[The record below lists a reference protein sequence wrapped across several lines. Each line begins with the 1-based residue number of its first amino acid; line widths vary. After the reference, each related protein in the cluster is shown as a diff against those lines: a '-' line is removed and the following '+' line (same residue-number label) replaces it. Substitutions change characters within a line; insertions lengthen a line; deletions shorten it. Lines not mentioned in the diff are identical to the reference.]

1 LTAVRSPRRTPSRA
15 RSALLG
21 LAAIGLLAT
30 ASGGERPTLG
40 AEEITPTT
48 TEPTTT
54 TTAAPVGARVAT
66 AKGTSIKVYDS
77 PTATAPTTG
86 IESIPDGVLTAEEAT
101 DAPGIPIVFLVKG
114 ESSGS
119 RHQVYL
125 PVRPNGSTAWVDD
138 ADVKVIQIPYAI
150 RIDLSGHRLQVLK
163 DDQPILDAPI
173 GVGTTDTPSPGG
185 IYYLKE
191 LLQPPNPNGAY
202 GPYAYGLS
210 GFSNV
215 LTSFNGGDGVIGIH
229 GTNDPST
236 IGTNVSHGC
245 IRLNNDQINKMVHDI
260 GLPLGT
266 PVEIQA

>member
-1 LTAVRSPRRTPSRA
+1 MAVV
-15 RSALLG
+15 
-21 LAAIGLLAT
+21 GLLAT
-30 ASGGERPTLG
+30 ACGGERPTLG
-40 AEEITPTT
+40 AEDTT
-48 TEPTTT
+48 TTTGASTT
-54 TTAAPVGARVAT
+54 TTAAPTGAEVAT

-77 PTATAPTTG
+77 ATATVPSTKL
-86 IESIPDGVLTAEEAT
+86 ESIPGGVLTADVAT

-114 ESSGS
+114 QAAGAK

-138 ADVKVIQIPYAI
+138 ADVKVARIPYEI
-150 RIDLSGHRLQVLK
+150 HIDLSDHRLQVLK
-163 DDQPILDAPI
+163 DDKPVLDAPI
-173 GVGTTDTPSPGG
+173 AVGTTDTPSPGG
-185 IYYLKE
+185 TYYLKE

-215 LTSFNGGDGVIGIH
+215 LTSFKGGDGVIGIH
-229 GTNDPST
+229 GTNEPSS